1 MIGAVVIALVA
12 ILVFCSVAFVWAC
25 IVIAK
30 NID

>member
-12 ILVFCSVAFVWAC
+12 ILVVCSVAFVWAC

-30 NID
+30 DID